1 MAKEPGWTRT
11 PNAILEAM
19 PDMTKAELKLTA
31 VLIRATYGYHKES
44 VRMTYDEMVTATEL
58 SRGGLS
64 NAIDAVVSRGFFKR
78 GNKSMWYTNSL
89 TSELKS
95 IDESLTN
102 RLKSTE
108 QTEEIVQ
115 PIDQNSLT
123 NRPNYTGL
131 KEKENNIYIP
141 PLPRPV
147 AQMVTALSVA
157 SKTPL
162 TPKYEKDFEDGAYY
176 LIGRDFVPEQVEN
189 FPNYWREKGWGGA
202 SGKPTLEIVL
212 QEMDNCVKGID
223 TRRKG
228 TNGNGKTSEPANMLE
243 GV

>member
-31 VLIRATYGYHKES
+31 VLIRATYGYHKDN
-44 VRMTYDEMVTATEL
+44 VRMTYDEMVTATDL

-95 IDESLTN
+95 IDESLTS

-115 PIDQNSLT
+115 SIDQNSLSS
-123 NRPNYTGL
+123 RPNYTGL

-141 PLPRPV
+141 PDPPQVVQLK
-147 AQMVTALSVA
+147 TAISQTV
-157 SKTPL
+157 KTPMWEKTEKEYDDAAIIL
-162 TPKYEKDFEDGAYY
+162 MGWDATPESMCKFSDWWKINGWHQGLPELKTLLREYRNYLDG
-176 LIGRDFVPEQVEN
+176 VVN
-189 FPNYWREKGWGGA
+189 K
-202 SGKPTLEIVL
+202 
-212 QEMDNCVKGID
+212 
-223 TRRKG
+223 
-228 TNGNGKTSEPANMLE
+228 NGNGAHTNTVKVRTR
-243 GV
+243 